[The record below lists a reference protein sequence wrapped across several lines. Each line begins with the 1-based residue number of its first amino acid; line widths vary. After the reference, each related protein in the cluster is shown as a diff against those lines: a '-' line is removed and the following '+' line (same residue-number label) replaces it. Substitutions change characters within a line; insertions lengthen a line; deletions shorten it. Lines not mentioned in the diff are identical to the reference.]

1 MGTNDTTK
9 GATSTAPQQP
19 KLAPTTTPVITDGGA
34 DATATAEA
42 ESRTG
47 PRSPVVRLGA
57 DFDYTWPSR
66 AVTAYKKDWQ
76 GRVKTEVAKAA
87 EEKGVLVEPL
97 DDGTDTK

>member
-1 MGTNDTTK
+1 MGDTNTTAA
-9 GATSTAPQQP
+9 ATSTAKRQP
-19 KLAPTTTPVITDGGA
+19 VPAPVSTPVIADGGA
-34 DATATAEA
+34 DVVATAEA

-47 PRSPVVRLGA
+47 PRSPVVRFGA

-76 GRVKTEVAKAA
+76 GRVKAEVAKAA

-97 DDGTDTK
+97 DDGSDTK

>member
-1 MGTNDTTK
+1 MPDETK
-9 GATSTAPQQP
+9 AATSTAKRQP
-19 KLAPTTTPVITDGGA
+19 VPAPTSTPVITDGGA
-34 DATATAEA
+34 DAVATAEA

-47 PRSPVVRLGA
+47 PRSPVVRFGA

-76 GRVKTEVAKAA
+76 GRVKAEVAKAA

-97 DDGTDTK
+97 DGDGETK